1 MSPDLSLEGALQH
14 LAERTHFRTTIP
26 AQAIGPNLKEH
37 TLVTPSRPSTR
48 FFSASSSPPASPPL
62 RRRAIGGPRR
72 LPIAAPLQL
81 SGTGDSEASD
91 LGTQPMNAKAVAP
104 VASGPEALLPA
115 TGAVA
120 PQRIVPVRRRALQS
134 PGGNSPAFMDAL
146 TTLLSPAIVT
156 PTLSP
161 RRAANLPVVDGM
173 ADSPPLPPS
182 SGLMGLGISSIP
194 LDGLGISDL
203 SKRMPSARLPD
214 HGSDVGQLANGDD
227 E

>member
-1 MSPDLSLEGALQH
+1 
-14 LAERTHFRTTIP
+14 
-26 AQAIGPNLKEH
+26 
-37 TLVTPSRPSTR
+37 
-48 FFSASSSPPASPPL
+48 
-62 RRRAIGGPRR
+62 
-72 LPIAAPLQL
+72 
-81 SGTGDSEASD
+81 
-91 LGTQPMNAKAVAP
+91 MNAKAVAP